1 MELIGALA
9 AAAAATGIGA
19 CLVMLIVIMRNLLRK
34 ANDMKS
40 ELAEVV

>member
-1 MELIGALA
+1 MELINALA
-9 AAAAATGIGA
+9 GATATTGIGA

-34 ANDMKS
+34 ANNMKS